1 VASSTPRISLSSGG
15 VFFNALQNSYKKVVL
30 SIAFNN
36 LFVEQPRQQL
46 VRWTTLLMH
55 LKLLLT
61 LFFYNRQSPT
71 KTSATSSTAALS
83 LSQSSSASASTTAS
97 LSTASPPNG
106 TIPSFPSSETLIFVS
121 QLFYNGQLVSTMT
134 VTTTIPASIPA
145 TLTSLGIEFPAASSP
160 TSVVDCPAVND
171 TLYVSNTSSTLQA
184 FELFCSSTPT
194 NPVINGS
201 SDYWATLVRPIF
213 NSMTRNSFEE
223 CINACASLNS
233 RNPPSIGCFMVGYV
247 QSSCSLYNT

>member
-1 VASSTPRISLSSGG
+1 MTSTTPAS
-15 VFFNALQNSYKKVVL
+15 
-30 SIAFNN
+30 
-36 LFVEQPRQQL
+36 
-46 VRWTTLLMH
+46 TTG
-55 LKLLLT
+55 
-61 LFFYNRQSPT
+61 
-71 KTSATSSTAALS
+71 LS
-83 LSQSSSASASTTAS
+83 LSRSSSASAST
-97 LSTASPPNG
+97 TASPPNG
-106 TIPSFPSSETLIFVS
+106 TIPSFPSSETPILVS
-121 QLFYNGQLVSTMT
+121 QPFYNGQLVSTMT

-145 TLTSLGIEFPAASSP
+145 TLTSLGVEFPAASSP
-160 TSVVDCPAVND
+160 TPVVDCPAVND

-213 NSMTRNSFEE
+213 NSMTTNSFEE

-247 QSSCSLYNT
+247 QSSCSLYKTWGANNAGGSTPQSAAYLVALG

>member
-1 VASSTPRISLSSGG
+1 MP
-15 VFFNALQNSYKKVVL
+15 
-30 SIAFNN
+30 
-36 LFVEQPRQQL
+36 
-46 VRWTTLLMH
+46 
-55 LKLLLT
+55 LT
-61 LFFYNRQSPT
+61 LFFYNRQSPA
-71 KTSATSSTAALS
+71 KTSATSTTPASSTALS
-83 LSQSSSASASTTAS
+83 LSRSSSASASTTAS
-97 LSTASPPNG
+97 LSTASRPNG
-106 TIPSFPSSETLIFVS
+106 TIPSFPSSETPILVS
-121 QLFYNGQLVSTMT
+121 QPFYNGQLVTMT

-171 TLYVSNTSSTLQA
+171 TLYVSKTNSTLQA

-201 SDYWATLVRPIF
+201 SDYWASLVRPIF
-213 NSMTRNSFEE
+213 NSMTTNSFEE

-247 QSSCSLYNT
+247 QSSCSLYNTWGANSAGGSTPQSAAYLVALG